1 MVKSSYFAG
10 QCLSRRPGCPGL
22 VQVFRSPDPW
32 RRRTPSSSSHDPGWT
47 AAAVAETLYTRMI
60 DQRGNFIIL
69 HLFQLRKHSFG
80 HFILRNVKHFHDWPV
95 TEQLSCMVK
104 STFVFGALYSTLG
117 ISIFSIVF
125 LWIIGLRN
133 ITTSQLM
140 TLNASCPQRLAC
152 SSQFNKMW
160 C

>member
-10 QCLSRRPGCPGL
+10 QCLSRRPGCPGP

-47 AAAVAETLYTRMI
+47 AAAVAETVYTRMI

-80 HFILRNVKHFHDWPV
+80 HFIRRNVKHFV
-95 TEQLSCMVK
+95 TEQLLCVVK
-104 STFVFGALYSTLG
+104 FTFVFGVLYSTLG
-117 ISIFSIVF
+117 VSIFSIVF
-125 LWIIGLRN
+125 FQLLVFGMVQHHKTDDSKRQLPSTVGLLF
-133 ITTSQLM
+133 SVQ
-140 TLNASCPQRLAC
+140 
-152 SSQFNKMW
+152 
-160 C
+160 

>member
-10 QCLSRRPGCPGL
+10 QCLSRRPGCPGP

-47 AAAVAETLYTRMI
+47 AAAAAEAVYTRMI

-80 HFILRNVKHFHDWPV
+80 HFILLKECQVFSWLTCDW
-95 TEQLSCMVK
+95 TIIM
-104 STFVFGALYSTLG
+104 LG
-117 ISIFSIVF
+117 KIYLRILGSIVNLRNFF
-125 LWIIGLRN
+125 LHCFPLDYWSSEYYN
-133 ITTSQLM
+133 ITTDDSERQLPS
-140 TLNASCPQRLAC
+140 TVGLLFSVQ
-152 SSQFNKMW
+152 
-160 C
+160 